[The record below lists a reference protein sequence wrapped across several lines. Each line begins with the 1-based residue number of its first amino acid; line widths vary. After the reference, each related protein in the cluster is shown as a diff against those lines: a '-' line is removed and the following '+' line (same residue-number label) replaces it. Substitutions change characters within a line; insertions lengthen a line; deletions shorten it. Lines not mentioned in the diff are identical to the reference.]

1 MVLTINK
8 KGKEMELSKEQAN
21 QLIKQAIELLENA
34 HHGYYKNC
42 GSNEEAEKDDAI
54 CEALD
59 ILGN

>member
-1 MVLTINK
+1 
-8 KGKEMELSKEQAN
+8 MELSKEKADL
-21 QLIKQAIELLENA
+21 LIKQAIELLENA